1 MNGKETCERVLFHR
15 VKERLTR
22 FLVGSSILFGYLGL
36 IHILGNFALSEGPS
50 EYKVK
55 AAFLYSFTKFVQWPP
70 SGATNSND
78 PVTVCVFG
86 ENPFGGALQE
96 ILADK
101 TFNGRPFSIK
111 EMTSTQ
117 DVRACLILFVSASER
132 KRLRTVLESVQGA
145 AVLTIGDTQGFAEDG
160 CIIDFILE
168 DSKMRFEIN
177 TIAADRARL
186 KISSKLLSLARI
198 VSSDKVQ
205 RR

>member
-1 MNGKETCERVLFHR
+1 MSRKENCKRVHFHR
-15 VKERLTR
+15 LKGGLIRL
-22 FLVGSSILFGYLGL
+22 LLGSPILISYLGL
-36 IHILGNFALSEGPS
+36 VHISGNCAPTQGPS

-70 SGATNSND
+70 STFSNSND

-96 ILADK
+96 ILAGK
-101 TFNGRPFSIK
+101 TFNGRPFAVK
-111 EMTSTQ
+111 EVTGTQ
-117 DVRACLILFVSASER
+117 QARGCLILFISSSER
-132 KRLRTVLESVQGA
+132 KRLKTILESLDGA

-160 CIIDFILE
+160 CMIDFVLE

-177 TIAADRARL
+177 TIAADHARL

-198 VSSDKVQ
+198 VRNEKTQ

>member
-1 MNGKETCERVLFHR
+1 MNGKESCERVLFHR
-15 VKERLTR
+15 IKGRLTR
-22 FLVGSSILFGYLGL
+22 FLVGSSILFGYIGL
-36 IHILGNFALSEGPS
+36 LHILGNCALSEGPS

-70 SGATNSND
+70 FSSENSND

-96 ILADK
+96 ILVGK
-101 TFNGRPFSIK
+101 TFNGKPFAVK

-117 DVRACLILFVSASER
+117 ETRACLILFVSASER
-132 KRLRTVLESVQGA
+132 KRLKTVLESLQGA
-145 AVLTIGDTQGFAEDG
+145 AVLTVGDTQGFAEDG
-160 CIIDFILE
+160 CIIDFVLE
-168 DSKMRFEIN
+168 DNKMRFEIN

-198 VSSDKVQ
+198 VSNDKAQ